1 MRKLLSSDVE
11 VRKKIDKIEGIGD
24 SGNVEIHDNPNNRE
38 VLGIAW
44 NYVEDTFLFSFG
56 KIVERKEQLTA
67 TKRNVLCI
75 LAGICDPLGITI
87 PVTVSL
93 KILFQALC
101 VNKIHLHEELTAER
115 KIPRCVYE
123 SCKAASK

>member
-1 MRKLLSSDVE
+1 MRKLISSDVE

-24 SGNVEIHDNPNNRE
+24 SGNVEIRDNPNNRE
-38 VLGIAW
+38 VLGITW

-56 KIVERKEQLTA
+56 KIVERKEQLTCF
-67 TKRNVLCI
+67 KRNVLSI
-75 LAGICDPLGITI
+75 LADIYDPLGITS

-101 VNKIHLHEELTAER
+101 VNKIHLHEELN
-115 KIPRCVYE
+115 
-123 SCKAASK
+123 S